1 MMRGRDWFVKGHGLG
16 NDYLVVDPRALS
28 FSLTPRAVRAI
39 CERHTGVGADGI
51 LVLAPSR
58 RAAFGVRIFNPDGSE
73 AEKSGNGLRILSRFL
88 YDHGY
93 TRRRT
98 FTIETPGGVARVTLR
113 LRAGQVDAITV
124 DVGRASFQSTAVP
137 VAGPPREVVDE
148 PLEVDGESLR
158 VTAVSLGN
166 PHCVVFL
173 ERLEAARLHHLG
185 PRLETHPAFPQRT
198 NVQLAR
204 VAARGRLD
212 ILVWER
218 GAGETQASGTSAA
231 AAAAAAVRL
240 GRAGRRLSVAMPG
253 GTLAVRVKPDWTVHL
268 TGPAEEVCV
277 GAFAGGLLR
286 RLRRAR

>member
-1 MMRGRDWFVKGHGLG
+1 MRGRDWFVKGHGLG

-28 FSLTPRAVRAI
+28 FRLSPGAVRAI
-39 CERHTGVGADGI
+39 CQRHTGVGADGI
-51 LVLAPSR
+51 LALVPSR

-98 FTIETPGGVARVTLR
+98 FTIETPGGIARTTLR
-113 LRAGQVDAITV
+113 LRAGQVGAITV
-124 DVGRASFQSTAVP
+124 ELGRASFQSTAVP
-137 VAGPPREVVDE
+137 VAGPPREVLDE
-148 PLEVDGESLR
+148 PLVVDGESIR

-173 ERLEAARLHHLG
+173 DRLEVARLRHLG

-204 VAARGRLD
+204 VAARDRLE
-212 ILVWER
+212 ILIWER

-231 AAAAAAVRL
+231 AAAAAAARL
-240 GRAGRRLSVAMPG
+240 GHAGRRVAVTMPG
-253 GTLAVRVKPDWTVHL
+253 GRLAVRISPDWTVHL
-268 TGPAEEVCV
+268 TGPAEEVCA
-277 GAFAGGLLR
+277 GTFAGGLLR

>member
-1 MMRGRDWFVKGHGLG
+1 
-16 NDYLVVDPRALS
+16 PRALS
-28 FSLTPRAVRAI
+28 FRLSPGAVRAI
-39 CERHTGVGADGI
+39 CQRHTGVGADGI
-51 LVLAPSR
+51 LALVPSR

-98 FTIETPGGVARVTLR
+98 FTIETPGGIARTTLR
-113 LRAGQVDAITV
+113 LRAGQVGAITV
-124 DVGRASFQSTAVP
+124 ELGRASFQSTAVP
-137 VAGPPREVVDE
+137 VAGPPREVLDE
-148 PLEVDGESLR
+148 PLVVDGESIR

-173 ERLEAARLHHLG
+173 DRLEVARLRHLG

-204 VAARGRLD
+204 VAARDRLE
-212 ILVWER
+212 ILIWER

-231 AAAAAAVRL
+231 AAAAAAARL
-240 GRAGRRLSVAMPG
+240 GHAGRRVAVTMPG
-253 GTLAVRVKPDWTVHL
+253 GRLAVRISPDWTVHL
-268 TGPAEEVCV
+268 TGPAEEVCA
-277 GAFAGGLLR
+277 GTFAGGLLR

>member
-1 MMRGRDWFVKGHGLG
+1 MRGRDWFVKGHGLG

-28 FSLTPRAVRAI
+28 FRLTRGAIRAI
-39 CERHTGVGADGI
+39 CQRHTGVGADGI
-51 LVLAPSR
+51 LALVPSR
-58 RAAFGVRIFNPDGSE
+58 RADFGVRIFNPDGSE

-98 FTIETPGGVARVTLR
+98 FTIETPGGIARATLR
-113 LRAGQVDAITV
+113 LRAGQVGAITV
-124 DVGRASFQSTAVP
+124 ELGEASFQSTAVP
-137 VAGPPREVVDE
+137 VAGPPREVLDE
-148 PLEVDGESLR
+148 PLVVDGESLR

-173 ERLEAARLHHLG
+173 ERLEAERLRHLG

-204 VAARGRLD
+204 VAARDRLE
-212 ILVWER
+212 ILIWER

-231 AAAAAAVRL
+231 AAAAAAARL
-240 GRAGRRLSVAMPG
+240 GRAGRRVTVTMPG
-253 GTLAVRVKPDWTVHL
+253 GTLAVRIAPDWTVHL
-268 TGPAEEVCV
+268 TGPAEEVCA
-277 GAFAGGLLR
+277 GTFAGGLLR